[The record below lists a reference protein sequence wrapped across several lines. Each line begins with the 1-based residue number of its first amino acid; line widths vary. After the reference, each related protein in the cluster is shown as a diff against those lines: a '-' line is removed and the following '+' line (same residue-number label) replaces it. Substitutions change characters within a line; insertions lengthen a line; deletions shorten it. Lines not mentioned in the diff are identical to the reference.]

1 MDKLQGR
8 TDQKDRTGP
17 TDQQGEYKA
26 ICLFESQKIE
36 KKAEICN
43 SSVPLDLFLNEKDEL
58 SAVKAVELSL
68 FNNYDLLSFRCG

>member
-43 SSVPLDLFLNEKDEL
+43 
-58 SAVKAVELSL
+58 
-68 FNNYDLLSFRCG
+68 YDL